1 MIRLNFRYWYNLL
14 SMTNTTNIPRHQLIE
29 TCFKNIFNMLPDD
42 STIEL
47 YGIIDISSSNTSVY
61 AMILKSIFD
70 ITSHKNINIIVDND
84 SIECLKTLLFEG
96 LEKESNYAYTER
108 YCDSTTF
115 EIELFSLKYFDVAT
129 KLKTL
134 LINNGVKF

>member
-1 MIRLNFRYWYNLL
+1 MIRLNFKYWYNLL
-14 SMTNTTNIPRHQLIE
+14 SITNTTYIPKHQLIE
-29 TCFKNIFNMLPDD
+29 TCFKNIFNMLPND

-47 YGIIDISSSNTSVY
+47 YGITDIAYSNTFVY
-61 AMILKSIFD
+61 AMILNHIFD
-70 ITSHKNINIIVDND
+70 NASHKNINIIVDND

-96 LEKESNYAYTER
+96 LEKESNYTYTER
-108 YCDSTTF
+108 YCDSATF
-115 EIELFSLKYFDVAT
+115 EIELFSLKYSDVAT